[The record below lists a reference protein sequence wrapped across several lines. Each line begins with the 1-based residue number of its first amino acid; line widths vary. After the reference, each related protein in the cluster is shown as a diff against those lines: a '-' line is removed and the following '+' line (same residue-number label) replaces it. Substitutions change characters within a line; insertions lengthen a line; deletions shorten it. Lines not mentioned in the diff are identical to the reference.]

1 MGRPRVLLIGYGN
14 PGRLDDGLGPALAE
28 AVGQMGIP
36 GVTVDADYQ
45 LNVEDA
51 AAVAEHE
58 HVIFADAAVSGREP
72 FFFRRVE
79 PVPEGGLGSHTLEP
93 GAVLALAHNV
103 FGARTEGWAL
113 GIRGYA
119 FDEFGERLSERALA
133 NLAAAAAFIE
143 PLLRAGGGF
152 DRALTDDAENLK
164 AD

>member
-1 MGRPRVLLIGYGN
+1 MASMAMQH
-14 PGRLDDGLGPALAE
+14 GL
-28 AVGQMGIP
+28 
-36 GVTVDADYQ
+36 
-45 LNVEDA
+45 
-51 AAVAEHE
+51 
-58 HVIFADAAVSGREP
+58 HVY
-72 FFFRRVE
+72 
-79 PVPEGGLGSHTLEP
+79 LEKP
-93 GAVLALAHNV
+93 LAHNV